1 MARSTPTGTPRP
13 QQWLLRLLMGVQA
26 CRLPA
31 LKPLKPLKPLKRL
44 KPLKPLKLCH
54 SVWDAQP
61 RSLKPLKLCPSVWD
75 AQPRRHKLPQG
86 QIHRFFSA
94 RSTPTGTPRPQ
105 QWLLRLLMGVQAC
118 RLPALKP
125 LKPLKRLK
133 PLKPLKLLKLCHSVW
148 DAQPRSLKPLKLC
161 PSVWDAQPRRHKL
174 PQGQIHR
181 FFSARSMP
189 TGTPRP
195 QQWLLRLLMGV
206 QACRLPAFKPLKPL
220 KFLKPLK
227 LLKLCH
233 SVWDVQSRSLKP
245 LKLCPSVWDV
255 QPRRHKLPQGQ
266 IHRFFSARST
276 PTGTPRPQQWLLRL
290 LMGVQACRLPALKPL
305 KPLKRLKPLKPLK
318 LLKLCHSVW
327 DAQPRSLKPLKLCPS
342 VWDAQPRRH
351 KLPQGQIHRFFS
363 ARSMPTGTP
372 RPQQWLLR
380 LLMGVQACRL
390 PAFKPLKPLKPLK
403 FLKPLKLLKLCHS
416 VWDAQSRSFPVF
428 LVPLTIFL
436 HFLSFLSNLF
446 RAVPPLSSVFLL
458 RNLP

>member
-1 MARSTPTGTPRP
+1 MASFISVQGCQPRRHKLPQGQIHRFFSARSMPTGTPRP

-44 KPLKPLKLCH
+44 KPLKPLK
-54 SVWDAQP
+54 
-61 RSLKPLKLCPSVWD
+61 
-75 AQPRRHKLPQG
+75 
-86 QIHRFFSA
+86 
-94 RSTPTGTPRPQ
+94 
-105 QWLLRLLMGVQAC
+105 
-118 RLPALKP
+118 
-125 LKPLKRLK
+125 RLK

-148 DAQPRSLKPLKLC
+148 DAQSRSLKPLKLC

-206 QACRLPAFKPLKPL
+206 QACRLPALKRLKP
-220 KFLKPLK
+220 
-227 LLKLCH
+227 
-233 SVWDVQSRSLKP
+233 
-245 LKLCPSVWDV
+245 
-255 QPRRHKLPQGQ
+255 
-266 IHRFFSARST
+266 
-276 PTGTPRPQQWLLRL
+276 
-290 LMGVQACRLPALKPL
+290 LKPL

-327 DAQPRSLKPLKLCPS
+327 DAQPRSLKPFKLCPS

-390 PAFKPLKPLKPLK
+390 PALKPQGHETLPQRMGRPTGQLKTVKTLSKRLGCPT
-403 FLKPLKLLKLCHS
+403 
-416 VWDAQSRSFPVF
+416 AQ
-428 LVPLTIFL
+428 
-436 HFLSFLSNLF
+436 
-446 RAVPPLSSVFLL
+446 A
-458 RNLP
+458 

>member
-1 MARSTPTGTPRP
+1 MGRPT
-13 QQWLLRLLMGVQA
+13 
-26 CRLPA
+26 
-31 LKPLKPLKPLKRL
+31 
-44 KPLKPLKLCH
+44 
-54 SVWDAQP
+54 AQP

-86 QIHRFFSA
+86 QIHRFFSV

-206 QACRLPAFKPLKPL
+206 QACRLPAFKPLKL
-220 KFLKPLK
+220 KPLKPLK

-233 SVWDVQSRSLKP
+233 SVWDAQSRSLKP
-245 LKLCPSVWDV
+245 LNSVQASRMPNRGGISYPKARSIV
-255 QPRRHKLPQGQ
+255 SSQRGPRQQAPQG
-266 IHRFFSARST
+266 H
-276 PTGTPRPQQWLLRL
+276 
-290 LMGVQACRLPALKPL
+290 LPALKPL
-305 KPLKRLKPLKPLK
+305 KPLKRLRPDPS
-318 LLKLCHSVW
+318 LLLGVW

-351 KLPQGQIHRFFS
+351 KLPQGQIHRFFL
-363 ARSMPTGTP
+363 ARSTPTGTP

-390 PAFKPLKPLKPLK
+390 PAFKPLKP
-403 FLKPLKLLKLCHS
+403 
-416 VWDAQSRSFPVF
+416 
-428 LVPLTIFL
+428 
-436 HFLSFLSNLF
+436 
-446 RAVPPLSSVFLL
+446 
-458 RNLP
+458 

>member
-1 MARSTPTGTPRP
+1 MGKKTCKAQHTRLQHGHIQKAIISAHHKATAMAQEHPTAAAMASFIG
-13 QQWLLRLLMGVQA
+13 
-26 CRLPA
+26 CRL
-31 LKPLKPLKPLKRL
+31 
-44 KPLKPLKLCH
+44 
-54 SVWDAQP
+54 
-61 RSLKPLKLCPSVWD
+61 RSLKPSKPSNSSKSLPTSAKKRHPTAAAMASFIGVQGC
-75 AQPRRHKLPQG
+75 QPRRHKLPQG

-94 RSTPTGTPRPQ
+94 RSMPTGTPRPQ

-148 DAQPRSLKPLKLC
+148 DAQSRSLKPLKLC
-161 PSVWDAQPRRHKL
+161 PSVWDAQPRRHKLPQGQIHRFFSARSMPTCRLPAFKPQGHETLPQRLGRPTAQLKTVKTLSKRWDAQPRRHKL

-206 QACRLPAFKPLKPL
+206 QACRLPALKPLKPL
-220 KFLKPLK
+220 KPLKRLKPLKPLK

-233 SVWDVQSRSLKP
+233 SVWDAQPRSFKP
-245 LKLCPSVWDV
+245 LKLCPSVWDA

-266 IHRFFSARST
+266 IHRFFSARSM
-276 PTGTPRPQQWLLRL
+276 PTGTPRPQQWRLRL

-327 DAQPRSLKPLKLCPS
+327 DAQSRSLKPFKTLSKRLGCPT
-342 VWDAQPRRH
+342 AQ
-351 KLPQGQIHRFFS
+351 
-363 ARSMPTGTP
+363 A
-372 RPQQWLLR
+372 
-380 LLMGVQACRL
+380 
-390 PAFKPLKPLKPLK
+390 
-403 FLKPLKLLKLCHS
+403 
-416 VWDAQSRSFPVF
+416 
-428 LVPLTIFL
+428 
-436 HFLSFLSNLF
+436 
-446 RAVPPLSSVFLL
+446 
-458 RNLP
+458 

>member
-1 MARSTPTGTPRP
+1 MGVQACRLPALKPLKPLKRLKPLKPLKLLKLCHSVWDAQPRSLKPLKLCPSVWDAQPRRHKLPQGQIHRFFPARSMPTGTPRP

-31 LKPLKPLKPLKRL
+31 FKPLKFLKPLKL
-44 KPLKPLKLCH
+44 LKLCH
-54 SVWDAQP
+54 SVWDAQS

-105 QWLLRLLMGVQAC
+105 QWLLWLLMGVQAW

-206 QACRLPAFKPLKPL
+206 QACRLPQGHNNGAV
-220 KFLKPLK
+220 
-227 LLKLCH
+227 H
-233 SVWDVQSRSLKP
+233 AN
-245 LKLCPSVWDV
+245 
-255 QPRRHKLPQGQ
+255 RHPKATTMA
-266 IHRFFSARST
+266 S
-276 PTGTPRPQQWLLRL
+276 
-290 LMGVQACRLPALKPL
+290 
-305 KPLKRLKPLKPLK
+305 
-318 LLKLCHSVW
+318 
-327 DAQPRSLKPLKLCPS
+327 
-342 VWDAQPRRH
+342 
-351 KLPQGQIHRFFS
+351 
-363 ARSMPTGTP
+363 
-372 RPQQWLLR
+372 
-380 LLMGVQACRL
+380 
-390 PAFKPLKPLKPLK
+390 
-403 FLKPLKLLKLCHS
+403 
-416 VWDAQSRSFPVF
+416 
-428 LVPLTIFL
+428 
-436 HFLSFLSNLF
+436 
-446 RAVPPLSSVFLL
+446 
-458 RNLP
+458 

>member
-1 MARSTPTGTPRP
+1 MASSARSTPTGTPRP

-31 LKPLKPLKPLKRL
+31 LKPLKRL
-44 KPLKPLKLCH
+44 KPLKPLKLLKLCH

-181 FFSARSMP
+181 FFSARS
-189 TGTPRP
+189 
-195 QQWLLRLLMGV
+195 
-206 QACRLPAFKPLKPL
+206 
-220 KFLKPLK
+220 
-227 LLKLCH
+227 
-233 SVWDVQSRSLKP
+233 
-245 LKLCPSVWDV
+245 
-255 QPRRHKLPQGQ
+255 
-266 IHRFFSARST
+266 T

-318 LLKLCHSVW
+318 LLRLCHSVW

-342 VWDAQPRRH
+342 VWDAQPCRH

-363 ARSMPTGTP
+363 ARSTPTGTP
-372 RPQQWLLR
+372 RPL
-380 LLMGVQACRL
+380 AS
-390 PAFKPLKPLKPLK
+390 P
-403 FLKPLKLLKLCHS
+403 
-416 VWDAQSRSFPVF
+416 
-428 LVPLTIFL
+428 
-436 HFLSFLSNLF
+436 
-446 RAVPPLSSVFLL
+446 
-458 RNLP
+458 